1 MEVQV
6 YADGSGI
13 GGGVGAAA
21 VLYMDGQERRVLR
34 KYLGKDEHNTVFE
47 AEEMGLTLAVEL
59 VRTEG
64 YMESAEIGADSQ
76 AALCAIKNTKGA
88 SGQHL
93 LDKFQDQIA
102 VAQRMHR
109 ATTIKL
115 QWTPGHNGIPGNERA
130 DKEAKVAANGDSSL
144 AASLPKSCRG
154 PMCYVP

>member
-1 MEVQV
+1 MSLSYHFSNLLGYCLSCLDLFMMFPHKV
-6 YADGSGI
+6 Y
-13 GGGVGAAA
+13 
-21 VLYMDGQERRVLR
+21 
-34 KYLGKDEHNTVFE
+34 
-47 AEEMGLTLAVEL
+47 EELTLAAEL

-130 DKEAKVAANGDSSL
+130 DKEAKVAVKGGSSL
-144 AASLPKSCRG
+144 AA
-154 PMCYVP
+154 